1 MFITFVILYPSLF
14 FVSMHKISFIS
25 LQNYDFQL
33 IDFRKKVV
41 VYFLF
46 KILLADVV
54 ANVANLSTTDYFE
67 MILI

>member
-1 MFITFVILYPSLF
+1 MIECTLYF
-14 FVSMHKISFIS
+14 FNDFFFGFTSFGKKKC
-25 LQNYDFQL
+25 DFQL